1 MLLLCR
7 VLACALCPRPRR
19 SGVAAG
25 AGLQPDAADR
35 REAVSDDLP
44 GAPHR
49 LTRRS
54 ALALCVAPAR
64 PSAPQQR
71 QRAPC
76 RETPARRLCCAAAE
90 RSQRLG
96 RLRVPQGP
104 LRCRERRPTLA
115 LCPCALRAA
124 QEVETLF
131 HEFGHALQHMLT
143 EQADGLV
150 AGIRGIEWDAV
161 ELPSQFMEGWRAPT
175 RNPTAILQSRS
186 VSAARLGVPG

>member
-1 MLLLCR
+1 MQVCNQTPPIGEKPSLMTFR
-7 VLACALCPRPRR
+7 VRR
-19 SGVAAG
+19 S
-25 AGLQPDAADR
+25 R
-35 REAVSDDLP
+35 
-44 GAPHR
+44 
-49 LTRRS
+49 TCRS
-54 ALALCVAPAR
+54 ALALCVTPAR

-76 RETPARRLCCAAAE
+76 RETPARRLCCAAAD
-90 RSQRLG
+90 RSQRLN
-96 RLRVPQGP
+96 RLRVSQGP
-104 LRCRERRPTLA
+104 LRCRQRRPTLA